1 MKTAKE
7 QGLFGKKNAPRLRAE
22 FCPNG
27 AKFHTCEVSSMFPVG
42 EAAG

>member
-7 QGLFGKKNAPRLRAE
+7 QGLFGKKNVPRLRAE

-27 AKFHTCEVSSMFPVG
+27 AKFHTCEVSRMFPVG